1 VYNTYELPSVGAAR
15 GHCTA
20 AIRAKKHCDGASEDV
35 DNLAKGV
42 KTQQLQK
49 VFNLSTYKVHTL
61 GDYT

>member
-1 VYNTYELPSVGAAR
+1 VGAAR

-35 DNLAKGV
+35 DNLAKGA